1 MAQLKNGIPVIQKKY
16 TLDLLKEV
24 GMLGCKLGDI
34 FIKVNFKLK
43 VSKGNLVDRER
54 YQLLVGN
61 LIYLS
66 HTRVDIVLSVS
77 IIS

>member
-61 LIYLS
+61 LMYLS